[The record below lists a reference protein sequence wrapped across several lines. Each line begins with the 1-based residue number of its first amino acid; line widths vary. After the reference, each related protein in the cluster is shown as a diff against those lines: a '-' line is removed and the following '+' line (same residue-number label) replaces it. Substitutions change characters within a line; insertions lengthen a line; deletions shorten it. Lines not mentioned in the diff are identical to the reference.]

1 MQPILCSHDLAFFHC
16 DLRSSN
22 SIIMEVMG
30 AVHYYVRKS
39 GIQQQCR

>member
-1 MQPILCSHDLAFFHC
+1 
-16 DLRSSN
+16 
-22 SIIMEVMG
+22 MEVMG